1 MVKVNIRRS
10 ALFPPILLIL
20 FVFGGFS
27 LFAVDAVASAV
38 SYRHLIPEPASVV
51 EKEGAPFVVN
61 ERTKV
66 IYSGNDPEWKSV
78 ADLLATYLSEIT
90 GYPVT
95 VGKAKKLLRSNEI
108 TFERNLLLPKEGF
121 QLEVTED
128 NMIIGAADLAGAFYA
143 VQMLRQLSLSRWGKS
158 AEQEHGNGI
167 EHGKAIEQGNGIE
180 QGKTIE
186 QENCIKQG
194 SYIEQGESITRRNGI
209 IRGKEIGIEIGELTV
224 TGKELS
230 FPPVVLKDY
239 PSMSYRGAMLDVSRH
254 FFSVAQVKRYIDL
267 LAFHRLNHFHWHL
280 TDDQGWRIE
289 IKKYPNL
296 TKVGAWR
303 GADKYGGYYTQED
316 IKEIVAYAA
325 ERFITI
331 IPEIDMPGHTQAALA
346 AYPELGCTGKAYEVA
361 TEVGGVHK
369 DVMCVGNDFTL
380 PFIKDVL
387 KEVADL
393 FPGAFIHI
401 GGDEV
406 PKDRWKQCNACQ
418 KAITKHGLKDVGQH
432 TAEEFLQNAF
442 NEEIAA
448 YLHGL
453 GKRMIGWD
461 EVLSDSLSREVTIM
475 SWRGL
480 GRATAALRKGH
491 SVIVSA
497 DSHLYLN
504 HYQTIN
510 SEQEPRATGGLVEMK
525 KVFETP
531 FFSPQLSTTEKER
544 VLGAEACLWTSFIDS
559 DSLLDYMLLPRLA
572 AFAEAAWCEGR
583 RGTYNHFLHR
593 LPALLNGYNRLGYGY
608 ANHFFTISAT
618 YQSVP
623 EERNLQVSLESL
635 PDTEIYYTLDG
646 SQPSKLTSA
655 IYQSTLRIDK
665 SCVLRAVS
673 YLSNGLPSDELRKE
687 ILVNKATFRPVRLLN
702 TPSEHYQG
710 ENGKVLVDGIRSIN
724 FHNTG
729 LWVGHH
735 SSDLSVVIDLESLQS
750 VSSVEVSALTDLSAW
765 IMGPQ
770 SISVFVSPDGEKYEL
785 VSRHVYDA
793 PTDAMGE
800 KQSDLNR
807 LSFGTTSA
815 RYVKVVAEPFKSL
828 PKGHSGENEPPFLFV
843 DEIRIH

>member
-20 FVFGGFS
+20 FVFGGLS

-38 SYRHLIPEPASVV
+38 SYRHLIPEPVSVV
-51 EKEGAPFVVN
+51 EKDGAPFVVN
-61 ERTKV
+61 ERTRV

-78 ADLLATYLSEIT
+78 ADLLATYLSETT

-128 NMIIGAADLAGAFYA
+128 NMMIGAADLAGAFYA

-158 AEQEHGNGI
+158 AKQEHGNGI
-167 EHGKAIEQGNGIE
+167 EHGKAEHGKAIE

-209 IRGKEIGIEIGELTV
+209 IRGKGKGIEIGEVTV

-254 FFSVAQVKRYIDL
+254 FFSVTQVKRYIDL
-267 LAFHRLNHFHWHL
+267 LSFHRLNHFHWHL

-303 GADKYGGYYTQED
+303 GTDKYGGYYTRED

-432 TAEEFLQNAF
+432 TAEEFLQSAF

-448 YLHGL
+448 YLRGL

-544 VLGAEACLWTSFIDS
+544 VLGAEACLWTSFINS

-593 LPALLNGYNRLGYGY
+593 LSGLLNGYNRLGYDY

-646 SQPSKLTSA
+646 SQPTKSTSA

-770 SISVFVSPDGEKYEL
+770 SISVFVSSDGEKYEL

-800 KQSDLNR
+800 KKSDLNR
-807 LSFGTTSA
+807 LSFETTSA

-843 DEIRIH
+843 DEIRIQ

>member
-1 MVKVNIRRS
+1 MVKVNICRS

-27 LFAVDAVASAV
+27 LFAVDGVASVVSVV
-38 SYRHLIPEPASVV
+38 SYRHLIPEPVSVV

-66 IYSGNDPEWKSV
+66 VYSGNNPEWKSV
-78 ADLLATYLSEIT
+78 AELLATYLSEST
-90 GYPVT
+90 GYPLT

-108 TFERNLLLPKEGF
+108 IFERNLRLPKEGF

-128 NMIIGAADLAGAFYA
+128 NMMIGAADLAGAFYA
-143 VQMLRQLSLSRWGKS
+143 VQMLRQLLLSRWEKS
-158 AEQEHGNGI
+158 AEQE
-167 EHGKAIEQGNGIE
+167 QG
-180 QGKTIE
+180 
-186 QENCIKQG
+186 NCIK
-194 SYIEQGESITRRNGI
+194 QGESITRRNGI
-209 IRGKEIGIEIGELTV
+209 IRGKEIGIEIGEVTV

-303 GADKYGGYYTQED
+303 GPDKYGGYYTQED

-325 ERFITI
+325 ERCITI

-346 AYPELGCTGKAYEVA
+346 AYPELGCTGKTYEVA

-380 PFIKDVL
+380 PFVKDVL

-432 TAEEFLQNAF
+432 TAEEFLQSAF

-448 YLHGL
+448 YLRGL

-531 FFSPQLSTTEKER
+531 FFSPQLSTAEKKR
-544 VLGAEACLWTSFIDS
+544 VLGAEACLWTSFIDN

-593 LPALLNGYNRLGYGY
+593 LPALLNGYNRLGYDY

-623 EERNLQVSLESL
+623 EERNLQISLESL

-646 SQPSKLTSA
+646 SQPSKSTSA

-665 SCVLRAVS
+665 SCVLKAVS
-673 YLSNGLPSDELRKE
+673 YLSNGLPSDEFRKE

-702 TPSEHYQG
+702 TPSERYQG
-710 ENGKVLVDGIRSIN
+710 KNGKVLVDGIRSIN

-735 SSDLSVVIDLESLQS
+735 SSDLSVVIDLESLQL

-770 SISVFVSPDGEKYEL
+770 FISVFVSPDGEKFEL

-807 LSFGTTSA
+807 LSFETMSA

>member
-1 MVKVNIRRS
+1 MVKVNICRS
-10 ALFPPILLIL
+10 TLFPPILLIL

-27 LFAVDAVASAV
+27 LFAMHAVASV
-38 SYRHLIPEPASVV
+38 SYRNLIPEPVSVV

-61 ERTKV
+61 GQTKV

-78 ADLLATYLSEIT
+78 ADLLAAYLSEST
-90 GYPVT
+90 GYPIT
-95 VGKAKKLLRSNEI
+95 VGKTKKLLHSNEI
-108 TFERNLLLPKEGF
+108 IFKRNLQLPKEGF
-121 QLEVTED
+121 KLEVTEE

-143 VQMLRQLSLSRWGKS
+143 VQMLRQLSLPRWGKS
-158 AEQEHGNGI
+158 AEQE
-167 EHGKAIEQGNGIE
+167 QG
-180 QGKTIE
+180 
-186 QENCIKQG
+186 NCIKQG

-209 IRGKEIGIEIGELTV
+209 IRGKEIGEVTV
-224 TGKELS
+224 RGKELS
-230 FPPVVLKDY
+230 FPPVVLEDY

-296 TKVGAWR
+296 VKVGAWR
-303 GADKYGGYYTQED
+303 GADKYGGYYTRED

-380 PFIKDVL
+380 PFVKDVL

-406 PKDRWKQCNACQ
+406 PKDRWKQCDACQ
-418 KAITKHGLKDVGQH
+418 KAITKHGLKNVGQH
-432 TAEEFLQNAF
+432 TAEEFLQSAF
-442 NEEIAA
+442 NEEIAD
-448 YLHGL
+448 YLRGL

-504 HYQTIN
+504 HYQAIN

-593 LPALLNGYNRLGYGY
+593 LPGLLNCYNRLGYGH

-623 EERNLQVSLESL
+623 EERNLQISLESL

-646 SQPSKLTSA
+646 SQPAKSASA
-655 IYQSTLRIDK
+655 IYRSPLRIDK

-687 ILVNKATFRPVRLLN
+687 IIVNKATFRPVRLLN
-702 TPSEHYQG
+702 PPSKRYHG

-729 LWVGHH
+729 LWVGHCP
-735 SSDLSVVIDLESLQS
+735 SDLSAVIDLESLQS
-750 VSSVEVSALTDLSAW
+750 ISSVEVSALTDLSAW

-785 VSRHVYDA
+785 VSRQIYDA
-793 PTDAMGE
+793 PTDAMGK
-800 KQSDLNR
+800 KQSVLNR
-807 LSFGTTSA
+807 LSFDTASA
-815 RYVKVVAEPFKSL
+815 RYVKVVAKPFKSL
-828 PKGHSGENEPPFLFV
+828 PKGHSGENKPPFLFV